1 MQRERRQTPAA
12 LDLRLRD
19 AALFHGCTYQPF
31 GSLVHVIAGRI
42 HESVSALEL
51 LSPLRGRVHLICS

>member
-19 AALFHGCTYQPF
+19 AALFHGCADQPF
-31 GSLVHVIAGRI
+31 RSLVQFIAGRI